1 MPIYFI
7 SKRIQEEF
15 SVLKSI
21 AEIPHRRIYYGV
33 GVIMFFSRKKRASSS
48 CSNAAMPV
56 KHRWLFWLPSITG
69 LFALVWFLVR
79 VIPKPSRATYPCQ
92 RVAFPL
98 ASGFIIWLIGLA
110 GSVVAF
116 RKARRNFLRARYIV
130 GLMFISLSI
139 GCIWL
144 TMSHTTPKIVLADSQ
159 PANEPMGTAQGI
171 YPGRVVW
178 VHDANATNENCTNT
192 YTPVE
197 DGWFLPKNNNQ
208 AVIDKMVSQTI
219 RSLTGEN
226 SDETAWDALFKN
238 FNRTK
243 GRGNAGY
250 IPGQKIMIK
259 ANFTSTWGWGSAW
272 PNINST
278 DYSIVKNGS
287 YGIAETS
294 PEIVLAFLRQL
305 VNVYGVRQQDIS
317 IGDPLKHIY
326 KHTYDLLHA
335 EFPNVIYID
344 HQSSTMGRTPIIAS
358 TEPVIFYSDR
368 GTILHEDTSSAPVS
382 DDYLPTCIT
391 EANYMINIASLK
403 GHARAGITLCA
414 KNHFGSQCRE
424 DASHLH
430 EGLVSPDG
438 ASQSRTGMGL
448 YRVQVDLMGHK
459 LLGGNTVLNVVD
471 GLWGGP
477 ESVAKTEKWITA
489 PFNNDYTSSIFAS
502 QDQVALESVCFDFLK
517 TEYTQANHP
526 DNYWPQ
532 MAGVDDYLHQAADS
546 NNWPAD
552 INYDPE
558 NDGTLIGSLGVHEH
572 WNDANNKQYTRN
584 LDPVNGQGI
593 ELVNPALDHY
603 WVSITKCT
611 VTAGKNNMGTISI
624 SGVMDVNANN
634 LTDVNS
640 FTITVDSNNM
650 LSPCTKIFPVDGNS
664 FKNGK
669 YSYAQNESGSKKS
682 FKYDTAT
689 GKFSF
694 AAKNIGLSGLYCPV
708 TMRITIGDFAGAG
721 HAGERIV
728 NGQRKPAPIKLMLGV
743 KNTLRIDKCKVTKG
757 KDKLSVKAALAVE
770 DTNVNLADVNV
781 TFTLDSQTFT
791 IPVGG
796 FVAKKN
802 KFVCTNAAV
811 NEGGFATGTFDAN
824 NCLFAITIKQTSI
837 TSPSGYVNLGVN
849 FADFN
854 ESGLVWVP

>member
-1 MPIYFI
+1 
-7 SKRIQEEF
+7 
-15 SVLKSI
+15 
-21 AEIPHRRIYYGV
+21 
-33 GVIMFFSRKKRASSS
+33 VITFFSEKKQIPSGCPKTAGQT
-48 CSNAAMPV
+48 
-56 KHRWLFWLPSITG
+56 KHRWLFWLSPITG
-69 LFALVWFLVR
+69 LLALIWFLIR

-98 ASGFIIWLIGLA
+98 ASGFIIWLMGLA

-116 RKARRNFLRARYIV
+116 RKARRNFLRARYVV
-130 GLMFISLSI
+130 GIMFVSLSVSI
-139 GCIWL
+139 IWMA
-144 TMSHTTPKIVLADSQ
+144 MSHTTPKIVLAESQ
-159 PANEPMGTAQGI
+159 PVNAPMGTAQGI
-171 YPGRVVW
+171 CPGRVVW

-208 AVIDKMVSQTI
+208 VVIDKMVSQMI

-226 SDETAWDALFKN
+226 SDEDAWDALFKN

-243 GRGNAGY
+243 GRGNASY

-259 ANFTSTWGWGSAW
+259 TNFTSAWGWGSEW

-278 DYSIVKNGS
+278 DYSIVKNDW
-287 YGIAETS
+287 YGTAETS
-294 PEIVLAFLRQL
+294 PQVVLAFLRQL

-317 IGDPLKHIY
+317 VGDPLKHIY

-335 EFPNVIYID
+335 EFPKVVYID
-344 HQSSTMGRTPIIAS
+344 HQSNTMGRTPIVPSA
-358 TEPVIFYSDR
+358 TPVIFYSDR
-368 GTILHEDTSSAPVS
+368 GAILHEDGNLAPVYN
-382 DDYLPTCIT
+382 DYLPTCIT

-414 KNHFGSQCRE
+414 KNHFGSHCRE

-430 EGLVSPDG
+430 EGLVNPDSGTSPT
-438 ASQSRTGMGL
+438 RTEMGL

-459 LLGGNTVLNVVD
+459 FLGGNTVLNVVD

-477 ESVAKTEKWITA
+477 ESIEKPEKWITA
-489 PFNNDYTSSIFAS
+489 PFNNDFTSSIFAS

-532 MAGVDDYLHQAADS
+532 MDGTDDYLHQAADP

-558 NDGTLIGSLGVHEH
+558 NDGTLIESLGIHEH

-584 LDPVNGQGI
+584 LDPVNGRGI
-593 ELVNPALDHY
+593 ELVNPPLDHY
-603 WVSITKCT
+603 WVLITKCT
-611 VTAGKNNMGTISI
+611 VAAGKNNIGTISI
-624 SGVMDVNANN
+624 SGTMDVNANDLN
-634 LTDVNS
+634 DANS

-664 FKNGK
+664 FKKGK
-669 YSYAQNESGSKKS
+669 YSYSLTENGSKKS
-682 FKYDTAT
+682 FKYDTKT

-694 AAKNIGLSGLYCPV
+694 TAKNVDLSGLYCPV
-708 TMRITIGDFAGAG
+708 TMRITISNSSGSG

-728 NGQRKPAPIKLMLGV
+728 NGQKPVPITLMPGV
-743 KNTLRIDKCKVTKG
+743 KNTLRIDSCKVTRG
-757 KDKLSVKAALAVE
+757 KDKLTLKAAIAVK
-770 DTNVNLADVNV
+770 DRNVNLAETDVAV
-781 TFTLDSQTFT
+781 TLDSQTFT
-791 IPVGG
+791 IPVGS

-802 KFVCTNAAV
+802 KFVCKNADV

-824 NCLFAITIKQTSI
+824 RCSFSLTIKETNVTAQ
-837 TSPSGYVNLGVN
+837 SGYVNLAIK

-854 ESGLVWVP
+854 ESGLAYLP

>member
-1 MPIYFI
+1 M
-7 SKRIQEEF
+7 
-15 SVLKSI
+15 
-21 AEIPHRRIYYGV
+21 
-33 GVIMFFSRKKRASSS
+33 
-48 CSNAAMPV
+48 
-56 KHRWLFWLPSITG
+56 
-69 LFALVWFLVR
+69 
-79 VIPKPSRATYPCQ
+79 
-92 RVAFPL
+92 
-98 ASGFIIWLIGLA
+98 GLA

-116 RKARRNFLRARYIV
+116 RKARRNFLRARYVV
-130 GLMFISLSI
+130 GIMLVSLSVSF
-139 GCIWL
+139 IWMA
-144 TMSHTTPKIVLADSQ
+144 MSHTTPKIVLAESQ
-159 PANEPMGTAQGI
+159 PVNAPMGTAQGI
-171 YPGRVVW
+171 CPGRVVW

-197 DGWFLPKNNNQ
+197 DGWFLSKNNNQ
-208 AVIDKMVSQTI
+208 TVIDKMVSQMI

-226 SDETAWDALFKN
+226 SDEDAWDALFKN
-238 FNRTK
+238 FNQTK

-259 ANFTSTWGWGSAW
+259 TNFTAAWGWGSAW

-278 DYSIVKNGS
+278 DYSIVKNDW

-294 PEIVLAFLRQL
+294 PQVVLAFLRQL
-305 VNVYGVRQQDIS
+305 VNVYGVRQQDIYV
-317 IGDPLKHIY
+317 GDPIHHIF
-326 KHTYDLLHA
+326 KHTYDMLHA
-335 EFPNVIYID
+335 EFPDVIYID
-344 HQSSTMGRTPIIAS
+344 HQSSTMGRTPIVPSA
-358 TEPVIFYSDR
+358 TPQLYFSDR
-368 GTILHEDTSSAPVS
+368 GTILHEDGDSTPVYS
-382 DDYLPTCIT
+382 EYLPTCIT

-414 KNHFGSQCRE
+414 KNHFGSHCRE
-424 DASHLH
+424 SSDHLH

-438 ASQSRTGMGL
+438 VHQTRGGMGL
-448 YRVQVDLMGHK
+448 YRIQVDLMGHK
-459 LLGGNTVLNVVD
+459 FLGGNTVLNVVD

-477 ESVAKTEKWITA
+477 ESIKKTEKWISA

-526 DNYWPQ
+526 NDYWPQ
-532 MAGVDDYLHQAADS
+532 MDGTDDYLHQAADP

-584 LDPVNGQGI
+584 LDPVNGRGI

-611 VTAGKNNMGTISI
+611 VAAGKNNIGTISI

-634 LTDVNS
+634 LNAANS

-650 LSPCTKIFPVDGNS
+650 LSPCTGIFPVGGNS
-664 FKNGK
+664 FRKGK
-669 YSYAQNESGSKKS
+669 YNYTITENGSKKS
-682 FKYDTAT
+682 FKYDTKT
-689 GKFSF
+689 RKFSF
-694 AAKNIGLSGLYCPV
+694 TAKNVDLSGLSCPV
-708 TMRITIGDFAGAG
+708 TMRITIGDSAGTAN
-721 HAGERIV
+721 AGERIV
-728 NGQRKPAPIKLMLGV
+728 NGLHKPAPITLMLGV
-743 KNTLRIDKCKVTKG
+743 KNALRIDSCKVTRG
-757 KDKLSVKAALAVE
+757 KDKLSLKAAIAVK

-781 TFTLDSQTFT
+781 AVTLDSQTFT

-796 FVAKKN
+796 FVASKN
-802 KFVCTNAAV
+802 KFVCKNADV

-824 NCLFAITIKQTSI
+824 RCSFSLTIKETSV
-837 TSPSGYVNLGVN
+837 TAQSGYVNLGIK

-854 ESGLVWVP
+854 ESGLVYLP